1 MWRRRSSLILVAAVA
16 FTVLGA
22 KHSAPPASAGC
33 SARAAT
39 GHTTL
44 DYLGVART
52 YQLSLPKSYSRRKP
66 APVILNL
73 HGYTSNIDEQD
84 IVSNLPKLGGAR
96 GYVIVTPQG
105 LASPETPLGTGWN
118 VSQDA
123 TDSTSDVGFLL
134 TLLDR
139 VQHDVCVDAHREYVT
154 GVSAGAAMTMALRCK
169 AGNRFAAVAPVA
181 GVSLGSCDVNVATP
195 LIAFHG
201 DADPL
206 VSYQATGVEAAM
218 AQLATAGGCP
228 IEPKVSEPFPDAR
241 HLVWPCT
248 GAMGLELW
256 RIIGGG
262 HTWPGV
268 TTYVDPNTARKN
280 PDGSPAGSPYGEAV
294 LVKHQTTDVVATK
307 LILDFFDRHP
317 GRNTSRSR

>member
-1 MWRRRSSLILVAAVA
+1 VTGRKSLSY
-16 FTVLGA
+16 G
-22 KHSAPPASAGC
+22 
-33 SARAAT
+33 
-39 GHTTL
+39 
-44 DYLGVART
+44 GVART
-52 YQLSLPKSYSRRKP
+52 YQLSLPKSYDRRTP

-73 HGYTSNIDEQD
+73 HGYTSNIDEQNV
-84 IVSNLPKLGGAR
+84 ISNFPKFGGAR

-105 LASPETPLGTGWN
+105 LADPETPLGTGWN

-123 TDSTSDVGFLL
+123 TGSTDDVGFLL
-134 TLLDR
+134 ALLDR
-139 VQHDVCVDAHREYVT
+139 IEHDVCVDSHREYVA
-154 GVSAGAAMTMALRCK
+154 GVSAGAAMTMALRCT
-169 AGNRFAAVAPVA
+169 AGDRFAAVAPVA
-181 GVSLGSCDVNVATP
+181 GVSLGGCDANVATP

-206 VSYQATGVEAAM
+206 VSYQGSGVEAAM
-218 AQLATAGGCP
+218 AQLAAAGGCP
-228 IEPKVSEPFPDAR
+228 GEPKVSAPFPDAR
-241 HLVWPCT
+241 HFVWPCT

-256 RIIGGG
+256 QIIGGG

-280 PDGSPAGSPYGEAV
+280 PDGTPAGSPYGEPV

-317 GRNTSRSR
+317 ARRSAAPTASR